1 MKYFLLN
8 SKRFI
13 KENEKRF
20 KIKDKEKDLINI
32 QHTDG
37 SVKVQIEK
45 QTVDKDNELVCLGV
59 NTSHSRD

>member
-37 SVKVQIEK
+37 SVKVKIEK
-45 QTVDKDNELVCLGV
+45 
-59 NTSHSRD
+59 

>member
-8 SKRFI
+8 SKWFIKENEKIFI

-20 KIKDKEKDLINI
+20 KIKDNEKYLINI

-45 QTVDKDNELVCLGV
+45 
-59 NTSHSRD
+59 

>member
-20 KIKDKEKDLINI
+20 KIKDNEKDLINI

-45 QTVDKDNELVCLGV
+45 QTVDKDNELGYLGV
-59 NTSHSRD
+59 NTSLSRD